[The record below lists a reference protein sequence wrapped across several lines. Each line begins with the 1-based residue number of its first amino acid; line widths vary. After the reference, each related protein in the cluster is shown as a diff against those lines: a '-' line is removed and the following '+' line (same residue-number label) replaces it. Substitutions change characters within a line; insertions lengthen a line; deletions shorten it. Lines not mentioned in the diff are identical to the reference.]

1 MRKISLIMFWVET
14 LQGVWWIKFL
24 FQKNKKYFELIENV
38 ELKSLQ
44 LKIKDL
50 EFQDV
55 GIAAF
60 GPINLNIDDSYY
72 GFITTTPKIG

>member
-1 MRKISLIMFWVET
+1 LHKIFFYLT
-14 LQGVWWIKFL
+14 
-24 FQKNKKYFELIENV
+24 NNR
-38 ELKSLQ
+38 
-44 LKIKDL
+44 KIKDL